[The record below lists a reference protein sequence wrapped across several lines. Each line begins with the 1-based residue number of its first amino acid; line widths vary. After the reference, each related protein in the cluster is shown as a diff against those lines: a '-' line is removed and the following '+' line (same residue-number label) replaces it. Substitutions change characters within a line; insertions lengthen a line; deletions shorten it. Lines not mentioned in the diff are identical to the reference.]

1 MIQDCLLGA
10 ILGPFWA
17 YLGAMLECRKAYF
30 SSTPS
35 RIVHVRKDSYKIGLG
50 SDKIG
55 LIEASDG
62 SKSAQECPRSSP
74 RRSQEGTVSGPQGG
88 TLIRPAGYFYR
99 MLYFGGFLGLLG
111 PSWGHLGANLGPS
124 WGHLGASEGLF
135 SSTSTRILHLRNI
148 ALQLLCKP
156 LKTKQFYASA

>member
-1 MIQDCLLGA
+1 MLQDCLLGA

-62 SKSAQECPRSSP
+62 SKSAQERPKSSP
-74 RRSQEGTVSGPQGG
+74 RRPQEGPKRAPFEAPGG
-88 TLIRPAGYFYR
+88 
-99 MLYFGGFLGLLG
+99 
-111 PSWGHLGANLGPS
+111 GH
-124 WGHLGASEGLF
+124 
-135 SSTSTRILHLRNI
+135 
-148 ALQLLCKP
+148 
-156 LKTKQFYASA
+156 